1 MKLFKPS
8 DFVRGETEEGYNYHH
23 CVMGNG
29 IEIQVESLS
38 WGWQIGVYN
47 IHGRLLRQTKQ
58 PMLIDLAGNA
68 NYDLSHELMLMEVSK
83 VYALSLE
90 HDKQILVKSA

>member
-29 IEIQVESLS
+29 LEIQVESLS
-38 WGWQIGVYN
+38 WGWIIGIYN
-47 IHGRLLRQTKQ
+47 IHGRLILQEKQ
-58 PMLIDLAGNA
+58 PFLITLAGGV
-68 NYDLSHELMLMEVSK
+68 NYDGSHEAMLEAVSK
-83 VYALSLE
+83 LYDKALSY
-90 HDKQILVKSA
+90 KQIAIQNA